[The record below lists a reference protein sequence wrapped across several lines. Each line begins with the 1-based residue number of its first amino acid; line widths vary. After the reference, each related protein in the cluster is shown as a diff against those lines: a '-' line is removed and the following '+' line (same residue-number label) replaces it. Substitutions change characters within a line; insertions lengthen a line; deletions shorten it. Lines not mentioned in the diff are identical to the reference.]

1 MYNFIQPG
9 KSVTY
14 TFRGSLEIDDIDAP
28 RMYGFDEYCI
38 PVEYGA
44 AEGEVVPATEDTT
57 KFAGV
62 IIAQTHKN
70 SLESVRRVLTDYT
83 TVTVLKE
90 GIILGKAKDEIK
102 FGDYVAIG
110 QGLSFKKVTVD
121 NQSPANDNQSPAND
135 NQSPANDNQSPANLL
150 LSIVGIAESDAQDGK
165 PVKVRL
171 L

>member
-1 MYNFIQPG
+1 MYNFVQPG

-14 TFRGSLEIDDIDAP
+14 TFRGYIEIDDIDAP

-38 PVEYGA
+38 PVEYGP
-44 AEGEVVPATEDTT
+44 AEGEVVLATEHTS

-90 GIILGKAKDEIK
+90 GIILGKAKGEIK

-110 QGLSFKKVTVD
+110 RDLSFKKVTV
-121 NQSPANDNQSPAND
+121 
-135 NQSPANDNQSPANLL
+135 DNQSPANLL
-150 LSIVGIAESDAQDGK
+150 LSIVGIAESDAQNGK

>member
-14 TFRGSLEIDDIDAP
+14 TFRGSLDIDDIDEP
-28 RMYGFDEYCI
+28 GMYGFDEYCI

-44 AEGEVVPATEDTT
+44 AEGEVVLATEDTT

-70 SLESVRRVLTDYT
+70 SLESVRRALTDYT

-90 GIILGKAKDEIK
+90 GIILGIAKDEIK

-110 QGLSFKKVTVD
+110 EGLTFKKVTVD
-121 NQSPANDNQSPAND
+121 D
-135 NQSPANDNQSPANLL
+135 QSPANLL

>member
-14 TFRGSLEIDDIDAP
+14 TFRGSLEIDDIDEP

-44 AEGEVVPATEDTT
+44 AEGEVVPATEDTS

-121 NQSPANDNQSPAND
+121 D
-135 NQSPANDNQSPANLL
+135 QSPANLL

>member
-14 TFRGSLEIDDIDAP
+14 TFRGYLEIDDIDEP

-38 PVEYGA
+38 PVEYGD

-90 GIILGKAKDEIK
+90 GIILGKAKDAIK

-110 QGLSFKKVTVD
+110 QDLSFKKVTV
-121 NQSPANDNQSPAND
+121 
-135 NQSPANDNQSPANLL
+135 DNQSPANLL

>member
-1 MYNFIQPG
+1 MYNFVQPG

-14 TFRGSLEIDDIDAP
+14 TFRGSLDIDDIDGP

-44 AEGEVVPATEDTT
+44 AEGEVVLATEDTR

-70 SLESVRRVLTDYT
+70 SLESVRRALTDYT

-90 GIILGKAKDEIK
+90 GIVLGEAEGEIK

-110 QGLSFKKVTVD
+110 QGILSYKKVTVD
-121 NQSPANDNQSPAND
+121 D
-135 NQSPANDNQSPANLL
+135 QSPANLL
-150 LSIVGIAESDAQDGK
+150 LSIVGIAESDAQNGK